1 MMMAANTTYTC
12 RPYRSTAGRV
22 HLEGPSPRPKTVTVD
37 LHCHMHVVAA
47 DELADPVYD
56 MRSEDFIRFAN
67 AETRAVNAKQH
78 QDRFEELTGIDRRLE
93 IMDEMLVDV
102 QVIAPAPPQYRYGA
116 DADLTRQTSR
126 IINDAIAEAVATHPG
141 RFVGLCTVPLQDTG
155 LAIAELDRAVS
166 ALGARGVEIGT
177 SVGDE
182 EISAPRLE
190 PFWQRCDELGLV
202 VVIHPMAFSQGQR
215 LTNHYFSNIIANPL
229 STTVAVHHLI
239 YDGVMERH
247 PGLKIVLM
255 HGGGYVS
262 HYPARMDHA
271 HGARPD
277 CSTVIKEPPT
287 TYLKRFYFD
296 TVVFGTAQLEHLHR
310 MWGADHLVLGTDY
323 PYDMGEYDPVEHVY
337 QTEGLSE
344 AEREKICGLNA
355 MRLLGLDPGDFA
367 R

>member
-1 MMMAANTTYTC
+1 MKMAADSTYTC
-12 RPYRSTAGRV
+12 RPYQSTAGRV
-22 HLEGPSPRPKTVTVD
+22 HLKGLSPRPRTVTVD

-47 DELADPVYD
+47 DELAGPHYGPEN
-56 MRSEDFIRFAN
+56 EDFVRFAN
-67 AETRAVNAKQH
+67 DHTRAVNIKQH
-78 QDRFEELTGIDRRLE
+78 EDRLEELTGIERRLQ
-93 IMDEMLVDV
+93 IMDDMQVDV

-202 VVIHPMAFSQGQR
+202 VVVHPMGFTQGQR

-239 YDGVMERH
+239 FDGVMERH

-255 HGGGYVS
+255 HGGGYVA

-277 CSTVIKEPPT
+277 CRTVIEKPPSS
-287 TYLKRFYFD
+287 YLKRFYFD
-296 TVVFGTAQLEHLHR
+296 TVVFGIAQLEHLHR

-323 PYDMGEYDPVEHVY
+323 PYDMAEYDPVEHVY
-337 QTEGLSE
+337 QADGLSE
-344 AEREKICGLNA
+344 EEREKICGLNA
-355 MRLLGLDPGDFA
+355 LRLLGLDAKQFA